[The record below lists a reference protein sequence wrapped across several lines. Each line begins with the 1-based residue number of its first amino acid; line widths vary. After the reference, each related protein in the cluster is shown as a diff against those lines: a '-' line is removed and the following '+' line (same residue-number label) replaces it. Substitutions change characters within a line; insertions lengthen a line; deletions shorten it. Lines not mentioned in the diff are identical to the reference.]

1 MNSLSSKYDPF
12 QMNYNA
18 MKHKWNVHDLHSIL
32 VQQET
37 RLKNLGSYSTYH
49 VKNQGLERKLIRNM
63 ERENDH

>member
-1 MNSLSSKYDPF
+1 
-12 QMNYNA
+12 MNYNA